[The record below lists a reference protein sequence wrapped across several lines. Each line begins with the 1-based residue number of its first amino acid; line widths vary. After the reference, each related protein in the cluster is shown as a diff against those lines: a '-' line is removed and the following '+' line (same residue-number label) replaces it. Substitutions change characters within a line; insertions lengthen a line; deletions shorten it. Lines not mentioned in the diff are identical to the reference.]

1 MRILVAEDNKDISKA
16 VVTLLQKNGYSV
28 DAVYNG
34 TDALDYA
41 VNGDYDGIILDIMM
55 PGYDGIQVLLRL
67 RQQNNT
73 VPVLMLTAKAEISD
87 RVLGL
92 DSGADDYLPK
102 PFAAAELLSR
112 IRAMLRRR
120 SNYQPDVINVGGVSL
135 QRDTMELSYA
145 GKTSRLV
152 LREFQVLE
160 MLMDNLG
167 RITTTDILMER
178 IWGWDSNVEV
188 NIVWVTVSNIRK
200 KLMSIGAPL
209 TVRAVRGVGYQLE
222 GMR

>member
-1 MRILVAEDNKDISKA
+1 M
-16 VVTLLQKNGYSV
+16 
-28 DAVYNG
+28 
-34 TDALDYA
+34 
-41 VNGDYDGIILDIMM
+41 
-55 PGYDGIQVLLRL
+55 
-67 RQQNNT
+67 
-73 VPVLMLTAKAEISD
+73 
-87 RVLGL
+87 
-92 DSGADDYLPK
+92 
-102 PFAAAELLSR
+102 
-112 IRAMLRRR
+112 
-120 SNYQPDVINVGGVSL
+120 

-209 TVRAVRGVGYQLE
+209 TIRAVRGVGYQLE

>member
-67 RQQNNT
+67 RQQNIT

-120 SNYQPDVINVGGVSL
+120 SNYQPDMINVGGVSL

>member
-67 RQQNNT
+67 RQQNIT

-145 GKTSRLV
+145 GKTSIHCC
-152 LREFQVLE
+152 
-160 MLMDNLG
+160 NH
-167 RITTTDILMER
+167 
-178 IWGWDSNVEV
+178 
-188 NIVWVTVSNIRK
+188 
-200 KLMSIGAPL
+200 
-209 TVRAVRGVGYQLE
+209 
-222 GMR
+222 

>member
-67 RQQNNT
+67 RQQNIT

-209 TVRAVRGVGYQLE
+209 TIRAVRGVGYQLE

>member
-1 MRILVAEDNKDISKA
+1 MRILVAKDNKDISKA

-67 RQQNNT
+67 RQQKIT

>member
-1 MRILVAEDNKDISKA
+1 MRLLVAEDNKDISKA

-55 PGYDGIQVLLRL
+55 PGCDGIQVLQRL
-67 RQQNNT
+67 RQQNIT

-120 SNYQPDVINVGGVSL
+120 SNYQPDAITVGGVTL
-135 QRDTMELSYA
+135 QRDTMEISYA
-145 GKTSRLV
+145 GRTSRLV

-167 RITTTDILMER
+167 RITTTEILMER

-200 KLMSIGAPL
+200 KLLSIGAPL

-222 GMR
+222 GMG

>member
-67 RQQNNT
+67 RQQKIT